1 MGALVGGPK
10 DAGGSYNDSRSD
22 YICNEVSCDY
32 NAGLVGA
39 AAGLYTIYKT
49 GSVDSSVTGAKAIKY
64 QKQELKPVPSVSK
77 CEFGDPS
84 GDGTINA
91 IDASYILTAYALKS
105 TKKKTGYTAA
115 QEKASDV
122 NMDGT
127 YDALDASAVL
137 GYYAYIS
144 TGGTKTI
151 KQYMNK

>member
-1 MGALVGGPK
+1 M
-10 DAGGSYNDSRSD
+10 
-22 YICNEVSCDY
+22 
-32 NAGLVGA
+32 
-39 AAGLYTIYKT
+39 
-49 GSVDSSVTGAKAIKY
+49 
-64 QKQELKPVPSVSK
+64 
-77 CEFGDPS
+77 
-84 GDGTINA
+84 
-91 IDASYILTAYALKS
+91 KS

-151 KQYMNK
+151 KQ